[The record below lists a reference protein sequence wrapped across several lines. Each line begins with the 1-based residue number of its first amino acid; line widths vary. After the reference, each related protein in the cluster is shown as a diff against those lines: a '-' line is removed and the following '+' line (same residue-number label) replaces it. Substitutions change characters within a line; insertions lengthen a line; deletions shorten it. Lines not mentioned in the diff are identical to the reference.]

1 MSKKKKKRTLSAVA
15 LSSAM
20 LLNVVLPQS
29 AILAHAESNIDQN
42 SPSNGKFTADEVNR
56 ILAGLTPEQKA
67 NINKLT
73 GADNTQKIRVDQK
86 DLRKGGNID
95 VIVQFK
101 TDPAKIQII
110 KDSLEKGGATA
121 NTQAFASEF
130 SAAKNKVEAS
140 HANFKKFVNA
150 QPTSQVI
157 SGKPV
162 NLDIKI
168 NKEYK
173 DSFNGVLLSVPT
185 NLVTKIAENQE
196 VASVWPVMDFNVD
209 EGAATQAEAT
219 TGKMTE
225 GLKTVGADKLQA
237 EGTTGVIKSG
247 PRAGQK
253 VKVGVLDTGID
264 YNHPDLYKVTHD
276 ANGHLYEGHDF
287 VNSEVDGDGN
297 VTYVD
302 DHDPMETTYQDWLN
316 DKENPNPLIGPPP
329 SNYKSYITSHGTHV
343 SGTIAANTTSN
354 NAGYSAN
361 GVAPDV
367 ELHGYRVLGP
377 GGRGTA
383 DSVLNGID
391 QAVKDDMD
399 VINLSLGA
407 NVNDPLYPTSVA
419 INNATLQGV
428 VCAVAAGNAG
438 PGQATVGSPGSSPL
452 AITVGASS
460 IQEEIAALTVKF
472 GTTSYPAHLFG
483 KDFSQADNEFK
494 GQTLPIVDVG
504 SGTPDDYS
512 GKDMAGKIAL
522 VKRGGDYLS
531 TKMANAKAAGAK
543 GMLIWNDR
551 DDTETSGYIPSF
563 LGVNMDNIYSISLTN
578 AQGKALVDAIKA
590 KPETASITFPTILD
604 APTIVKG
611 DELASFSSTG
621 PVRDWTI
628 KPDIVAPGV
637 DIFSTVPYDVWEP
650 NEKKDYK
657 NSYESMSGTSMATP
671 HVAGISALVLAA
683 HPDYTPADVKTAL
696 MNTAKD
702 INTDS
707 KTYSVYQV
715 GAGRVDAYRAVHA
728 NIKIQVLDKTNTV
741 DSSDGPDQIVQ
752 VDDITGSLNFG
763 FKGRGEGATNGSDD
777 VVQSKDF
784 NVSNSGT
791 GSKTFKVSTEFLSTK
806 FAQSN
811 KVGPGTGNDVKIDV
825 SVNGSNA
832 QSITVD
838 GGNTVKASAKITVPS
853 NAEDGTYEGYV
864 NLVNAND
871 ATEHYRLPFTIT
883 ISEKGLNFKVD
894 IKAMTGLERYT
905 GNYNPNMG
913 APASGY
919 TFSVNSAMESLYILL
934 KDQDGK
940 YLGVIQNAM
949 PINGAGPGVVY
960 GPYYMLSGGNYLP
973 FTKDYNGSLDQSGI
987 SSTPA
992 VIKDGAYSIEMIAT
1006 DANGKQYKKEDTLYV
1021 DYQAPTL
1028 TMDQDSQPGIYEI
1041 DPTGWEPGQEIKKFY
1056 GKVYDSNVDR
1066 MKNNGETSVRDIED
1080 PNKQAPVDQGL
1091 NLVWGYQDGPFV
1103 SKIFRTDAEGRFNF
1117 GISKEDITP
1126 QGSEF
1131 WLYPSDYAQAGDVN
1145 STQQMYYFIKKG
1157 SPYLTLQST
1166 GGVDQSLEGQ
1176 GKTVVQ
1182 KDKPFNGKIAA
1193 KYALGMTGGSLTLNS
1208 NIFTFSNI
1216 RLSQEY
1222 KDYLNSKGITP
1233 PTLTIGAPYD
1243 DNRNGGTSTDVTIP
1257 NVGATGALDA
1267 DHQNINLFDI
1277 DVTYSSSNSSLVGPI
1292 GYFVYNSKLNLS
1304 GVDSKV
1310 PTFMKNWP
1318 YVKAAKSSITGG
1330 MFAESFKAN
1339 SLSGSFTG
1347 ITKESLGKVTVT
1359 DDKGNTFTTDSPNS
1373 DNNNSI
1379 QYQGNQTGTYG
1390 VVADV
1395 SDKPYSVEVSMPGHF
1410 KGYQKTPAIGNSR
1423 YGYQSGSS
1431 YDFPSSQTPL
1441 LLGGDVNGDDVIDM
1455 KDLVSEVTTY
1465 YNWKDLTSLSN
1476 PVPAGTTAKNAF
1488 LAANRNADIRWIA
1501 PGGFGQAVIDYNDF
1515 YFIFKNFGKQNQ
1527 SAISSGKSVPSP
1539 QLTIDKD
1546 TDITT
1551 TYGGSISLKA
1561 GDNLSAVMT
1570 KLNFAGPLQTTSS
1583 STVPMLQDLKNGATI
1598 SLVPNNSYILDDEVW
1613 RKAITKVLLGST
1625 DVTSNITIKE
1635 GYTYFDSQK
1644 GYTTVP
1650 SKITFPGSLFAT
1662 AGTYNVTIKATGYQ
1676 DVTKSFTVSEIP
1688 ISTPTISLVQD
1699 GAKAHIGQDLTVTFT
1714 DDANWRN
1721 GINRITMR
1729 QYNASAGTID
1739 VPSSY
1744 YDITQSG
1751 KIIFNKELFKTN
1763 SAVGTSAQIN
1773 TALINPGGANYL
1785 PQTYQFVVY
1794 STGTDGTIYPG
1805 VTIGKYTGDT
1815 SSTPTAAQPVGYALS
1830 FDSQGG
1836 SAIPTTAVS
1845 YNPSRNKT
1853 GPNSSDFYISSS
1865 TPTPTRPG
1873 YKFMGWYNDSAYTSV
1888 FDSNAMLTGDKTVY
1902 AKWQMNVTQ
1911 NYSLVDPSNPN
1922 GPKFDGNTSS
1932 VSGKGWILG
1941 EGDLQVTIPDYTKNV
1956 SWLTSKNDIQKIEK
1970 TYYKLKPDGARE
1982 ATTTTE
1988 QIDPSTYTFTGN
2000 GSGNGT
2006 FSFTTATE
2014 KYAADHPTEKFAFS
2028 AAPYI
2033 NFTPTAGYQITITS
2047 ISGQTVTIPDIKL
2060 GYRRHIDL
2068 NGGTLKNLNDTFF
2081 YDSIINGKMYGISM
2095 DSAAAKLVNGDL
2107 TIMPKLYSNAS
2118 GTSGAALD
2126 IDQSKALVITDNTNV
2141 YISWVKPA
2149 PTVSKDVLGNVIGS
2163 DITLPFT
2170 DDGIWKNNIKQ
2181 VSIGSKNLVLGT
2193 DYKITYDSNTHKGSF
2208 TLDKSLFKAGQK
2220 FNVTITSE
2228 GYRDAIVID
2237 QLIGYQVNFES
2248 NGGDSVAPVIVDS
2261 RVTKP
2266 TDPTKVG
2273 YKFMGWYSDEA
2284 LTTPYDFAS
2293 IVTKP
2298 ITLYAKYALATSI
2311 VSPDTT
2317 DNALGNDITLEFSDK
2332 DWANAI
2338 TSIKVGGSV
2347 IDSLTYKID
2356 ATNGTLTIDKSA
2368 FKKVGDF
2375 NITIS
2380 AKDYADVSVQQK
2392 VLNGY
2397 NVHFVLTGDK
2407 APFEVKDQIVTRRIT
2422 EPVVYGYDLSW
2433 FIDSDHTIPW
2443 DFTNSIYSA
2452 KTIYG
2457 KWSVHK
2463 FTVEFNKQDGGLVET
2478 KKVDYN
2484 TTMTAPTA
2492 PTRTGYTFVGWYK
2505 DAAGQT
2511 PWNFATDKVTADT
2524 ELFAKWNINS
2534 YTVKFD
2540 SQGGSA
2546 VDAIKANYNTMIA
2559 QPTVPTR
2566 TGYTFAGWYK
2576 DAAGQT
2582 PWNFATDKVTSDTTM
2597 YAKWSLNKPIVNKID
2612 ENDPK
2617 ISGTTLANATITVKI
2632 NDVVIATG
2640 KADSKGIFS
2649 IQIKQQKVG
2658 TELSIYA
2665 KDSTGNESSATKVK
2679 VLEHTQPK

>member
-1 MSKKKKKRTLSAVA
+1 MKKKKKRTLSAVA

-42 SPSNGKFTADEVNR
+42 SLSGKFTADEVNR
-56 ILAGLTPEQKA
+56 ILAGLTPEQKE

-110 KDSLEKGGATA
+110 KESLAKGGATA
-121 NTQAFASEF
+121 SAQAFASEF
-130 SAAKNKVEAS
+130 SAAKNKVEAA
-140 HANFKKFVNA
+140 HINFKKFVNA

-157 SGKPV
+157 GGKPV
-162 NLDIKI
+162 NSEIKI
-168 NKEYK
+168 NKQYT
-173 DSFNGVLLSVPT
+173 DSFNGMALSVPT
-185 NLVTKIAENQE
+185 NLVAKIAENPE
-196 VASVWPVMDFNVD
+196 VASVWPVMDFNAD

-225 GLKTVGADKLQA
+225 GLKTVGADKLQG
-237 EGTTGVIKSG
+237 EGVTGVFESG

-276 ANGHLYEGHDF
+276 ANGRLYEGHDF
-287 VNSEVDGDGN
+287 VNSVVDGDGN

-302 DHDPMETTYQDWLN
+302 DHNPMETTYEDWL
-316 DKENPNPLIGPPP
+316 DAKENPNPLVGAPPT
-329 SNYKSYITSHGTHV
+329 NYKSYITSHGTHV

-354 NAGYSAN
+354 NTMYSAN

-377 GGRGTA
+377 GGRGTGE
-383 DSVLNGID
+383 SVLNGIE
-391 QAVKDDMD
+391 QSVKDDMD

-407 NVNDPLYPTSVA
+407 TINDPFYPTSIA
-419 INNATLQGV
+419 INNATLSGV

-438 PGQATVGSPGSSPL
+438 PGVATVGSPGTSPL
-452 AITVGASS
+452 GITVGASS
-460 IQEEIAALTVKF
+460 IQEEITALTVKF

-483 KDFSQADNEFK
+483 KDFSQTDNAFN

-504 SGTPDDYS
+504 SGKPDDYAS
-512 GKDMAGKIAL
+512 KNVTGKIVL
-522 VKRGGDYLS
+522 VKRGDGDYLS
-531 TKMANAKAAGAK
+531 TKMANAKASGAK
-543 GMLIWNDR
+543 GMIIWNDR
-551 DDTETSGYIPSF
+551 DDTETKGYIPNF

-578 AQGKALVDAIKA
+578 AQGKALADAIKV
-590 KPETASITFPTILD
+590 KPETASITFPTTLD
-604 APTIVKG
+604 APMIVKG

-621 PVRDWTI
+621 PVKDWTI

-657 NSYESMSGTSMATP
+657 YSYESMSGTSMATP

-715 GAGRVDAYRAVHA
+715 GAGRVDAYRAVHSD
-728 NIKIQVLDKTNTV
+728 IKIQVLDKASTV
-741 DSSDGPDQIVQ
+741 DSSDDGPAQIVQ
-752 VDDITGSLNFG
+752 VDNITGSLNFG

-784 NVSNSGT
+784 NVINSGAE
-791 GSKTFKVSTEFLSTK
+791 SKTFKVSTEFLSTK
-806 FAQSN
+806 FALSH

-825 SVNGSNA
+825 SVNGTNT
-832 QSITVD
+832 QSVTVG
-838 GGNTVKASAKITVPS
+838 GGNTVKASAKITVPA

-871 ATEHYRLPFTIT
+871 ATEHYRIPFTIT
-883 ISEKGLNFKVD
+883 VSEKGINFTVD

-913 APASGY
+913 VPASGY
-919 TFSVNSAMESLYILL
+919 TFSVNSAMESIYLLL
-934 KDQDGK
+934 KDKDGK
-940 YLGVIQNAM
+940 YLGVVQNAM
-949 PINGAGPGVVY
+949 PISGAGPGVVY
-960 GPYYMLSGGNYLP
+960 GPFYMLSGGSYLP
-973 FTKDYNGSLDQSGI
+973 FTKDYNGTLDQSGI

-992 VIKDGAYSIEMIAT
+992 IIKDGAYSVEMIAT
-1006 DANGKQYKKEDTLYV
+1006 DAQGKQYKKEDTLYV
-1021 DYQAPTL
+1021 DYQAPTI

-1080 PNKQAPVDQGL
+1080 PSKQAPVDQAL
-1091 NLVWGYQDGPFV
+1091 NIVWGYQDGGFV
-1103 SKIFRTDAEGRFNF
+1103 TNIFRTDAEGRFNF

-1126 QGSEF
+1126 QGSQF
-1131 WLYPSDYAQAGDVN
+1131 WLYPSDFAQAGDVN
-1145 STQQMYYFIKKG
+1145 TTQQMYYFIKKG

-1166 GGVDQSLEGQ
+1166 GGVDQEFEGQ

-1193 KYALGMTGGSLTLNS
+1193 KNALGMTGGNLTLNS
-1208 NIFTFSNI
+1208 SLYTFSNI

-1222 KDYLNSKGITP
+1222 KDYLISKGITP

-1243 DNRNGGTSTDVTIP
+1243 DNRNGGESTDVTIP
-1257 NVGATGALDA
+1257 DVGAAGALDA
-1267 DHQNINLFDI
+1267 NHQNINLFDV
-1277 DVTYSSSNSSLVGPI
+1277 DVTYSNSDSSLVGPLS
-1292 GYFVYNSKLNLS
+1292 YFVYNSKLNLS
-1304 GVDSKV
+1304 GVDTKV

-1318 YVKAAKSSITGG
+1318 FVKAAKSLITGG
-1330 MFAESFKAN
+1330 MFAESFKTN

-1347 ITKESLGKVTVT
+1347 ITTASLGKVTAT

-1379 QYQGNQTGTYG
+1379 QYRDNQTGTYG
-1390 VVADV
+1390 VVTDV

-1410 KGYQKTPAIGNSR
+1410 KGYQKTPVIGNSR
-1423 YGYQSGSS
+1423 YGYQSGSN

-1455 KDLVSEVTTY
+1455 KDLVSEVTAY

-1476 PVPAGTTAKNAF
+1476 PVPANTTAKNAF
-1488 LAANRNADIRWIA
+1488 LAANRNADIRWAA
-1501 PGGFGQAVIDYNDF
+1501 PGGFGLAIDYNDF

-1527 SAISSGKSVPSP
+1527 SAISAGKSVPSP
-1539 QLTIDKD
+1539 QLMVDKD
-1546 TDITT
+1546 IDITT

-1561 GDNLSAVMT
+1561 GDNLATVMT
-1570 KLNFAGPLQTTSS
+1570 KLNFAGPVQTTSAA
-1583 STVPMLQDLKNGATI
+1583 TLPMLQDLKNGATI

-1613 RKAITKVLLGST
+1613 RKAITKISIGST
-1625 DVTSNITIKE
+1625 DVTSNVTIKE

-1644 GYTTVP
+1644 GITNVP
-1650 SKITFPGSLFAT
+1650 SKITFPGSLFPT

-1676 DVTKSFTVSEIP
+1676 DVMKSFTVSEIP
-1688 ISTPTISLVQD
+1688 IPTPTISLVQD
-1699 GAKAHIGQDLTVTFT
+1699 GTKAHIGQDLTVTFT

-1721 GINRITMR
+1721 GINRITVR
-1729 QYNASAGTID
+1729 QYNSSAGTID

-1763 SAVGTSAQIN
+1763 SAVDTAAQIN
-1773 TALINPGGANYL
+1773 IAPINPGGANYL

-1794 STGTDGTIYPG
+1794 STGADGTIYPA
-1805 VTIGKYTGDT
+1805 VTIGKYTGDIN
-1815 SSTPTAAQPVGYALS
+1815 STPTAAQPVGYKLT

-1845 YNPSRNKT
+1845 YNPGRNKT
-1853 GPNSSDFYISSS
+1853 LPNSSDFYISNNA
-1865 TPTPTRPG
+1865 PVPTRSG
-1873 YKFMGWYNDSAYTSV
+1873 YKFMGWYNDTAYTSM
-1888 FDSNAMLTGDKTVY
+1888 FDPNAMLTGDKTVY

-1911 NYSLVDPSNPN
+1911 NYSLVDPSKPN
-1922 GPKFDGNTSS
+1922 GPKFDGNTPS

-1941 EGDLQVTIPDYTKNV
+1941 EGNLDITIPDTAANV

-1970 TYYKLKPDGARE
+1970 SYYKVKSDGTRE
-1982 ATTTTE
+1982 AAVTTE
-1988 QIDPSTYTFTGN
+1988 VIEPSTYSLENNTD
-2000 GSGNGT
+2000 GSGT
-2006 FSFTTATE
+2006 LSFTTATE
-2014 KYAADHPTEKFAFS
+2014 KYAIEHPDQKFAFS

-2033 NFTPTAGYQITITS
+2033 NFSPYAGYQLTITS
-2047 ISGQTVTIPDIKL
+2047 TSGQKVTVPDVKL
-2060 GYRRHIDL
+2060 GYRRHIDF
-2068 NGGTLKNLNDTFF
+2068 NGGTLKNPNDTFF
-2081 YDSIINGKMYGISM
+2081 YDTIINGKMFGISM
-2095 DSAAAKLVNGDL
+2095 DSAATKLVNGDL

-2118 GTSGAALD
+2118 GTSGATLD
-2126 IDQSKALVITDNTNV
+2126 IDQSKYMVIADNTNV
-2141 YISWVKPA
+2141 YITWVKSA
-2149 PTVSKDVLGNVIGS
+2149 PTVSKDVTGNIVGS

-2170 DDGIWKNNIKQ
+2170 DDGTWKNNIKQ

-2193 DYKITYDSNTHKGSF
+2193 DYKITYDSSTHKGSF

-2228 GYRDAIVID
+2228 GYRDALVVD
-2237 QLIGYQVNFES
+2237 QVIGYQVNFES

-2273 YKFMGWYSDEA
+2273 FKFMGWYIDEA

-2311 VSPDTT
+2311 VTPDTT
-2317 DNALGNDITLEFSDK
+2317 DNAIGNEMTLEFTDV

-2338 TSIKVGGSV
+2338 TSIKVGGSTV
-2347 IDSLTYKID
+2347 DAAKYTID
-2356 ATNGTLTIDKSA
+2356 AKKGTITLDKGL
-2368 FKKVGDF
+2368 FTKLGDF

-2380 AKDYADVSVQQK
+2380 AKEYADVSVQQK
-2392 VLNGY
+2392 VVNGY
-2397 NVHFVLTGDK
+2397 NIHFVLTGDV
-2407 APFEVKDQIVTRRIT
+2407 APFEVKDQIVSRRIT
-2422 EPVVYGYDLSW
+2422 EPVVHGYELTW
-2433 FIDSDHTIPW
+2433 FADKDCTIPW

-2452 KTIYG
+2452 KTLYG

-2463 FTVEFNKQDGGLVET
+2463 FTVEFNKQDGSLVET

-2484 TTMTAPTA
+2484 TTMTAPIA

-2505 DAAGQT
+2505 DAEGKT
-2511 PWNFATDKVTADT
+2511 PWNFATDKVTTDT

-2546 VDAIKANYNTMIA
+2546 IDEIKANYNTMIS

-2582 PWNFATDKVTSDTTM
+2582 PWNFATDKVTSDTTI
-2597 YAKWSLNKPIVNKID
+2597 YAKWSLNGPIVNQID
-2612 ENDPK
+2612 ENDTK
-2617 ISGTTLANATITVKI
+2617 ISGTTLANATIIVKI

-2640 KADSKGIFS
+2640 KADSKGVFS
-2649 IQIKQQKVG
+2649 IKIKQQKVG
-2658 TELSIYA
+2658 TVLFIYA
-2665 KDSTGNESSATKVK
+2665 KDSTGDESSATKVK
-2679 VLEHTQPK
+2679 VSPK